1 MTLILRMYEDHKSV
15 LDHLSSTSQVS
26 DHATLQTTLPK
37 VLLLAAASEFESR
50 VCTTIREYVQ
60 ANSNDL
66 KILEL
71 VEQKAI
77 KRQYHTLFDWDKRNA
92 AKFWSLF
99 GADFKRQMG
108 DICRRRPRFERSI
121 SAFLELGAL
130 RNQLVHNN
138 YATFS
143 LEKTLTEVF
152 DLYREAEGFVN
163 SLPVVLHV
171 AFTEND
177 LDKTLPE

>member
-1 MTLILRMYEDHKSV
+1 MYEDHKSV
-15 LDHLSSTSQVS
+15 LDHLSSTNQVS
-26 DHATLQTTLPK
+26 HHATLQTTLPK

-50 VCTTIREYVQ
+50 VCNAIREHVQ
-60 ANSNDL
+60 ANSKDL

-71 VEQKAI
+71 VDQKAI

-92 AKFWSLF
+92 GKFWSLF

-108 DICRRRPRFERSI
+108 EICRRRPRFDSSI
-121 SAFLELGAL
+121 AAFLELGSL

-143 LEKTLTEVF
+143 LEKTLAEVF
-152 DLYREAEGFVN
+152 ILYKEAEGFVN

-171 AFTEND
+171 EFTENE
-177 LDKTLPE
+177 LDKVLPE